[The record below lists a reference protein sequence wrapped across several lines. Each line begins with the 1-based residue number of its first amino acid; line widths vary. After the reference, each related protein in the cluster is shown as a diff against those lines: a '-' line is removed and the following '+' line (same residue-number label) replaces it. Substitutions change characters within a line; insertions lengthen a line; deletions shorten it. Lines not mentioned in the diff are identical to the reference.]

1 METKKAVLMNLWQGR
16 NKDVDVENGLEDI
29 GGGEV
34 GMKWES
40 STDIYTLPNVKWM
53 ASGKLLHSPGRS
65 AGCFVMT

>member
-34 GMKWES
+34 GMK
-40 STDIYTLPNVKWM
+40 
-53 ASGKLLHSPGRS
+53 
-65 AGCFVMT
+65 